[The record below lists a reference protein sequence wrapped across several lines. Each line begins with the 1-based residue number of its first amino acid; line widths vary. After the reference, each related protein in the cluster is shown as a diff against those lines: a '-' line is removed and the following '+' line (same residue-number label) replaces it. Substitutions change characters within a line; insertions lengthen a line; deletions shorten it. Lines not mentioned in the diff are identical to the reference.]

1 VGRLLLW
8 CRLVRETGID
18 KVPVAMGVRL
28 SVFSSRAP
36 VVMNALSAA
45 VGSSNNNLRTAFS
58 LLHPRRA
65 SSASVIIT

>member
-45 VGSSNNNLRTAFS
+45 VGSNNNLRTAFS
-58 LLHPRRA
+58 LLHPSRA

>member
-36 VVMNALSAA
+36 VGMNALSAA
-45 VGSSNNNLRTAFS
+45 EGSNNLLRTAFS